1 MKLMV
6 FFINI
11 SKKKSVKKLSEL
23 NFMALDTFTMRANTK
38 SPSESQ
44 DVWS

>member
-11 SKKKSVKKLSEL
+11 SKKKSVKKIL